1 MRAVS
6 YHVAMSFRS
15 RIADAV
21 TRRAGGRAPAPEGG
35 LGSFG
40 DLGPGPSVVAEWRQ
54 AGLQLPDVL
63 AMRRY
68 RLERLRGELRR
79 LGYSGALLGDPIN
92 VRYATDSTNM
102 QLWTMHNLVRFV
114 FVASEGPVVLFDFHG
129 SDHLSAHLELVDEV
143 RHGQSWSFFDTGTR
157 RFEAARAWAVEV
169 ASLVAEHG
177 RGERRLAIDVLDPV
191 GTEALTAAGIALGDG
206 QQVCEMAR
214 VIKSPDEI
222 AAIRC
227 AVHTAEQAMAAMRA
241 ALRPGMSEQEL
252 WSHLH
257 AESIRRGS
265 EWIETRLLSSGP
277 RTNPWFQE
285 CSSRVVQAGDVVAF
299 DTDMIGPYGYC
310 ADISRTWMA
319 GDVPPT
325 DRQRT
330 MYRLAVEQI
339 EHNLALLRP
348 GLGFLE
354 FAERAFAL
362 PQPYRANRYSVVLHG
377 VGLCDEY
384 PAIYYPEDAAFA
396 YDGVFEAGMTLC
408 LESYIGDRGGPDG
421 VKLEQ
426 QVLLTESGAE
436 LLSTYPLEP
445 ALLDP

>member
-1 MRAVS
+1 MS
-6 YHVAMSFRS
+6 YRS
-15 RIADAV
+15 RIADTV
-21 TRRAGGRAPAPEGG
+21 SQRAGLASGSEGG

-54 AGLQLPDVL
+54 AGLQPPEIP

-79 LGYSGALLGDPIN
+79 LGYAGALLADPIN

-102 QLWTMHNLVRFV
+102 QLWTMHNLVRFA
-114 FVASEGPVVLFDFHG
+114 FVASQGPVVLFDFHG
-129 SDHLSAHLELVDEV
+129 SEHLSEHLDLVDEV
-143 RHGQSWSFFDTGTR
+143 RHGRSWSFFDTGTR
-157 RFEAARAWAVEV
+157 RFEAARAWAAEV
-169 ASLVAEHG
+169 AALVTEHG
-177 RGERRLAIDVLDPV
+177 RGERRLAIDTLDPV
-191 GTEALTAAGIALGDG
+191 GTEALMEAGIALGDG
-206 QQVCEMAR
+206 QQVCEIAR
-214 VIKSPDEI
+214 AIKSPEEV

-227 AVHTAEQAMAAMRA
+227 AVHTAEQAIGAMRA
-241 ALRPGMSEQEL
+241 ALVPGVSEQEA

-257 AESIRRGS
+257 AQSIRRGG

-285 CSSRVVQAGDVVAF
+285 CSSRVLQAGDLVAF

-310 ADISRTWMA
+310 ADISRTWIA
-319 GDVPPT
+319 GDVSPT
-325 DRQRT
+325 DRQRS

-348 GLGFLE
+348 GLRFLE

-362 PQPYRANRYSVVLHG
+362 PERYRANRYSVVLHG

-396 YDGVFEAGMTLC
+396 YDGTFEAGMTLC

-426 QVLLTESGAE
+426 QVLLTDSGAE
-436 LLSTYPLEP
+436 LLSTHPLEP
-445 ALLDP
+445 AFLDP